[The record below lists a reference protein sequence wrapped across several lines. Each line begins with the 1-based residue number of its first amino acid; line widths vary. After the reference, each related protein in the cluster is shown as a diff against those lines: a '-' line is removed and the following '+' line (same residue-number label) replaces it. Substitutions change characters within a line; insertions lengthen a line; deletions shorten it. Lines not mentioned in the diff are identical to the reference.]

1 MSDVDKWKSFN
12 KIKKIAQLMTNIF
25 SRIYLEALK
34 KKKIT
39 VLITSSQFQFV
50 QKLVQ
55 GFN

>member
-34 KKKIT
+34 KKIT